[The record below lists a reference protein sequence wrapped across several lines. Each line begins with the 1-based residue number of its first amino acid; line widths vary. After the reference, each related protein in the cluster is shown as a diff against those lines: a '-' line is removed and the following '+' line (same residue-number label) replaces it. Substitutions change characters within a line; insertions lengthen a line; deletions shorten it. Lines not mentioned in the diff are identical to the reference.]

1 MSQRRKPSPQTAGTQ
16 SGVPRPPAPRQPALT
31 ADSRPNRPRDAKEPR
46 PAVTFTDW
54 AMI

>member
-1 MSQRRKPSPQTAGTQ
+1 MTQRRKPSPQTPGH
-16 SGVPRPPAPRQPALT
+16 PPATRQPTLT
-31 ADSRPNRPRDAKEPR
+31 ADSRPNHPRDAHEPR